1 MLEDIASC
9 PLCNERQ
16 NTPFDQREF
25 HGYLVTNRLC
35 SSCGLVY
42 QSPRMTTQELDSF
55 YLSEYR
61 QIYQGSENPIQ
72 RDLSVQEARAKYLVR
87 ILKENL
93 GTKIQRHLDIGSSA
107 GVLLHRI
114 QHEFQCQVVGIEPGN
129 AYRKYAEE
137 SGLRVYASL
146 DDVRDAGEKPFD
158 LITMVH
164 VLEHIVEPV
173 QYLIQLREVYLSP
186 YNGRLLIEV
195 PNLYAHD
202 CFELAH
208 QVSFSQSTL
217 LQTLRKAGYATQILL
232 KHGQPRSNLIPL
244 YITLLAAPVDHLP
257 DQNKV
262 DRERGIKLKRFAGM
276 THRRIIE
283 RLFPKQAWLPEYYKQ

>member
-1 MLEDIASC
+1 MPEYLACC

-16 NTPFDQREF
+16 STPFDQREF
-25 HGYLVTNRLC
+25 DGYLVINRLC
-35 SSCGLVY
+35 LSCGLVY
-42 QSPRMTTQELDSF
+42 QSPRMTKQELETF
-55 YLSEYR
+55 YHSEYR
-61 QIYQGSENPIQ
+61 RIYQGSENPIQ
-72 RDLSVQEARAKYLVR
+72 KDLSVQEARSKFLVM

-93 GTKIQRHLDIGSSA
+93 GRKIQRHLDIGSSS
-107 GVLLHRI
+107 GVLLHRVRD
-114 QHEFQCQVVGIEPGN
+114 EFQCQVVGIEPGN
-129 AYRKYAEE
+129 AYRNYAEE

-173 QYLIQLREVYLSP
+173 HYLIQLREVYLKPSD
-186 YNGRLLIEV
+186 GRLLIEV

-217 LQTLRKAGYATQILL
+217 LQTLRKAGYTTQILL

-244 YITLLAAPVDHLP
+244 YITLLAAPVDHIP

-262 DRERGIKLKRFAGM
+262 ERERGIKLKRFAGM

-283 RLFPKQAWLPEYYKQ
+283 RLFPEQAWLPEYHKQ